1 MCLPTELRAA
11 LTSDVIG
18 MFLVKCLG
26 RTPLKPATSLGTI
39 KGKPMKKKPLVSAI
53 GALCASTVL
62 STNIL
67 AQEQGIEE
75 VVVTGSRISRNSAIE
90 AASPVAVLGGDT
102 IRTAGQA
109 DLGELLRES
118 PALNNSLPAS
128 FSAIQ
133 GAGTTDTD
141 VGLGLLNLRG
151 LGAQRTLTL
160 VNGRRHVAGGQGTA
174 AVDVNSIPTV
184 MVGRVETLTGGASA
198 VYGADAVSGVV
209 NFVLREGGDFDGIEV
224 TAQTG
229 MSSRFDSEEHYL
241 SAATG
246 FEFAD
251 GRGEAVI
258 AIEGLTNSTVR
269 SRDRAAFAGP
279 YLGSSINQTDQIA
292 ALTGTNPDASRAYI
306 RPTTNPISSPY
317 GLFNL
322 SSADGFGAALDA
334 TSAARDGLPQQF
346 IPGTNVPLVQVIT
359 EPFNGIPRPFNPGFV
374 SNVSEAYGI
383 GDGLQN
389 NKAAILPEQERF
401 SINLNGSFEVNE
413 ALSFFVE
420 SKYAYSNNIDDLA
433 GVDFND
439 AIPIQYDNPYIP
451 PALRLQIDELAAA
464 GVIPATNPGDGS
476 FWGFGSSRDS
486 NDDIVLT
493 GNDVERETIRVVFGI
508 EGKLDIGSG
517 VDYELSYNY
526 GETTVDNLNLNKRI
540 EDRFYA
546 ALDSL
551 VDPATGDIVCRST
564 LDPTANPPLATNLRS
579 NGTPRTQTYPS
590 PEFTQTNATGNGRI
604 VPIMSFTPG
613 AGSPC
618 APFNPFGSNST
629 SRANADFVYPD
640 LLDVSELEQNIIFA
654 NFNGD
659 TESFFELPAGP
670 IGWSAGVEYRE
681 EKSAFKVN
689 QLDLDLA
696 TWDAS
701 NGNAPL
707 NIAGEFDVFEYFAEV
722 QAPLI
727 ADQPLAE
734 LLEVTGAYRYADYS
748 TVGTND
754 AWSTGLR
761 YSPGFG
767 LTVRGTFGEAVRA
780 PNITEL
786 FSPGQ
791 PAFYGFQDDPCS
803 VANINNGSPNRPGN
817 CAALGVPAGYDVN
830 NFITAGIPG
839 VSGGN
844 PNLNP
849 EEATTFTGGIVYQ
862 PTFIDNLT
870 FIVDYYSIEIE
881 GAVDNLSAVAV
892 SELCVDLADI
902 NNIYCGLIT
911 RAPEGFI
918 TDHSSG
924 QVNLGAFDLEG
935 VDFGVDYGLEMA
947 AIGLDNWGAL
957 DFSLQG
963 THLLGFDEFQ
973 DPLDASIFETRKGEF
988 SYPEWIVNAR
998 ASWTFGDLRLSWAG
1012 RWEES
1017 QILSGISNQQL
1028 DANPLFVD
1036 PSQTGDSWVHDF
1048 NFSYTFND
1056 GINVYG
1062 GLNNAFDRAPYL
1074 GTLARPAGPR
1084 GRFGFVAVNFK
1095 I

>member
-1 MCLPTELRAA
+1 
-11 LTSDVIG
+11 
-18 MFLVKCLG
+18 
-26 RTPLKPATSLGTI
+26 
-39 KGKPMKKKPLVSAI
+39 MKHKAFIKKPLVHAI
-53 GALCASTVL
+53 GALCATTIL
-62 STNIL
+62 GTDAL
-67 AQEQGIEE
+67 AQEIEE
-75 VVVTGSRISRNSAIE
+75 VVVTGSRISRDSPTS

-102 IRTAGQA
+102 IRTAGQS

-141 VGLGLLNLRG
+141 VGLGLLDLRG

-184 MVGRVETLTGGASA
+184 MVQRVETLTGGASA

-209 NFVLREGGDFDGIEV
+209 NFVLRDGGDFDGIEI

-229 MSSRFDSEEHYL
+229 RSSRNDSDENYM

-251 GRGEAVI
+251 GRGEMVI
-258 AIEGLTNSTVR
+258 AIEGQTNSVVR

-279 YLGSSINQTDQIA
+279 YTGNDINQTDQIA
-292 ALTGTNPDASRAYI
+292 ALTGTNPDATRAYV

-317 GLFNL
+317 GVFNL
-322 SSADGFGAALDA
+322 SSADGFGAVLDA
-334 TSAARDGLPQQF
+334 ASNARDGLPQQY

-359 EPFNGIPRPFNPGFV
+359 TPINGIPRPYNPGFV
-374 SNVSEAYGI
+374 SNVNQAYGI

-389 NKAAILPEQERF
+389 VKAAILPKQERYNF
-401 SINLNGSFEVNE
+401 NLNGSFEITESLN
-413 ALSFFVE
+413 FFVE

-451 PALRLQIDELAAA
+451 PALQAQVGELIAA
-464 GVIPATNPGDGS
+464 GVIPASNPNDGS

-493 GNDVERETIRVVFGI
+493 GNDVDRETIRIVAGI
-508 EGKLDIGSG
+508 EGELDIGG
-517 VDYELSYNY
+517 GIEYELSYNY
-526 GETTVDNLNLNKRI
+526 GETTVENLNLNKRI

-546 ALDSL
+546 ALDSV
-551 VDPATGDIVCRST
+551 VDPATGEIVCRST
-564 LDPTANPPLATNLRS
+564 LDPTAQPPLATNISSSGRL
-579 NGTPRTQTYPS
+579 RTQTYPS
-590 PEFTQTNATGNGRI
+590 PEFTMTNATGNGRYVEI
-604 VPIMSFTPG
+604 KSFTPG

-618 APFNPFGSNST
+618 APFNPFGLNST
-629 SRANADFVYPD
+629 SQANADFVYPD
-640 LLDVSELEQNIIFA
+640 LLDISELEQNVIFG
-654 NFNGD
+654 NISGD
-659 TESFFELPAGP
+659 SASLFELPGGP
-670 IGWSAGVEYRE
+670 IGWSAGAEYRE
-681 EKSAFKVN
+681 ERSAFIVN
-689 QLDLDLA
+689 QLDLDLV

-701 NGNAPL
+701 NGNANLP
-707 NIAGEFDVFEYFAEV
+707 IAGEFDVFEYFAEV
-722 QAPLI
+722 SAPIL
-727 ADQPLAE
+727 AEQPGVE
-734 LLEVTGAYRYADYS
+734 LLELTGAYRYADYS

-767 LTVRGTFGEAVRA
+767 LTLRGTFGEAVRA

-786 FSPGQ
+786 FSPQQ
-791 PAFYGFQDDPCS
+791 PSFYGFQNDPCS
-803 VANINNGSPNRPGN
+803 VDNINNGTPNRPGN

-830 NFITAGIPG
+830 DYITAGIPG

-844 PNLNP
+844 PGLNQ
-849 EEATTFTGGIVYQ
+849 EEATTLTAGFVYE
-862 PTFIDNLT
+862 PTFAENVT

-881 GAVDNLSAVAV
+881 GAIDSLSSVAV
-892 SELCVDLADI
+892 SELCVDLPSI
-902 NNIYCGLIT
+902 SNEYCPLIQ

-918 TDHSSG
+918 TFHQSG
-924 QVNLGAFDLEG
+924 QVNLASFELEG
-935 VDFGVDYGLEMA
+935 IDFGVDYGFELSSL
-947 AIGLDNWGAL
+947 GLDDWGGL

-963 THLLGFDEFQ
+963 THLIGFDEFQ
-973 DPLDASIFETRKGEF
+973 DPLDSSIFESRKGEF

-998 ASWTFGDLRLSWAG
+998 AGWTMGDLRLSWAG
-1012 RWEES
+1012 RWEDS
-1017 QILSGISNQQL
+1017 QLLPGISNQQIN
-1028 DANPLFVD
+1028 ANPLFVD

-1048 NFSYTFND
+1048 NFTYTFSED
-1056 GINVYG
+1056 INIYG
-1062 GLNNAFDRAPYL
+1062 GLNNAFDQEPYL

-1084 GRFGFVAVNFK
+1084 GRYGFLAVNFQ